1 MYGGHFGSVSI
12 RLTGRSQSVSA
23 LSAHFN
29 GVSHVSLTALVPEIL
44 LLVTC
49 TSSRR
54 KIRDHV
60 SNVYVQPVE
69 IKFLYGVQSL
79 TRGVE

>member
-1 MYGGHFGSVSI
+1 MSVLGDVFI
-12 RLTGRSQSVSA
+12 AGLELRC
-23 LSAHFN
+23 
-29 GVSHVSLTALVPEIL
+29 SLTALVPEIL
-44 LLVTC
+44 LPVTC

-54 KIRDHV
+54 QIRDHV

-79 TRGVE
+79 RRGVE